1 MNDLYKRIATS
12 FFVIPLTVYA
22 VYKGGLVFT
31 LYLVAITSLGY
42 WEYQKIL
49 KVKSIYFV
57 SLSYIVV
64 ILFPFFAHYD
74 INFFLYLS
82 SFVFLVWFVRILYDR
97 VEAQDFWSS
106 YLFVV
111 LYVGCGISF
120 SILIRQ
126 LDSGM
131 FLLGSVLII
140 SSLNDISAYLVGKTF
155 GVRKAFPNVSPNKT
169 FEGSFAGIIFSV
181 ISAVILF
188 EYFEF
193 NMSIIQSMF
202 IGLLIAFLGIM
213 GDLLESYIK
222 RKSGIKDTGTLL
234 PGHGGI
240 LDRVD
245 SLIFVLPFFYLIS
258 KYLIL

>member
-1 MNDLYKRIATS
+1 MNDLLKRIATS

-31 LYLVAITSLGY
+31 LYLVAIASLGY

-74 INFFLYLS
+74 IDFFLYLS

-140 SSLNDISAYLVGKTF
+140 SSLNDISAYLVGKFF

-169 FEGSFAGIIFSV
+169 FEGSFAGIIFSI

-193 NMSIIQSMF
+193 NTSIIQSMF